1 MYMPTRR
8 RKSKTHKTTR
18 NNKNTRR
25 TRKRRGGDASN
36 VANETLANG
45 TVTSGTEVI
54 NPLYANNQTVLA
66 NPSQVIKPS
75 SFARF
80 GSALSSGVSRVSSA
94 LSSGVARVGSA
105 FTSELSKNI
114 SVAKKKYGDKDYLL
128 KLIISNDKED
138 NDLACKILING
149 VEFDKLRSSHT
160 IFHTDPYT
168 VNKLS
173 KLAINFY
180 KLKKNGK
187 DPDCDQFIKDF
198 KTLYKP

>member
-36 VANETLANG
+36 VANG
-45 TVTSGTEVI
+45 TVANGTEVI

-105 FTSELSKNI
+105 LTSELSKNI
-114 SVAKKKYGDKDYLL
+114 SVAKKKYGEKDYLL
-128 KLIISNDKED
+128 KLITHLKTARN
-138 NDLACKILING
+138 KI
-149 VEFDKLRSSHT
+149 
-160 IFHTDPYT
+160 
-168 VNKLS
+168 
-173 KLAINFY
+173 
-180 KLKKNGK
+180 
-187 DPDCDQFIKDF
+187 
-198 KTLYKP
+198 